1 MATFQPLSFVPTS
14 VSGCTLWLDGADP
27 SNMTFSGSN
36 VTTWRDKSGNSNNA
50 VTGTSAPSWNSL
62 DNTVNFN
69 GVNQN
74 LLFTN
79 PAALVVNKAF
89 FFFLVE
95 KRVAASPYILSGSSA
110 GTNLNLLFN
119 YDNPNTRVNF
129 EFYGSGFTSILS
141 FPAYSASTEPIRL
154 WTGAYTG
161 SSRSL
166 LLNGGASSVT
176 GAFTQNLT
184 SWSNG
189 GMGRV
194 YAGQVN
200 DAYSALKIYEVLFYN
215 NLTLSQQQLA
225 EGYLAWKWGLQTQL
239 PTTHP
244 YYAMAP
250 NSQGLAI
257 PPLIRTQMAPQS
269 FGSASLPLAFFNP
282 LTITGCQLWL
292 DAYDIAGNGTSF
304 SNGATV
310 SSWVDKSGQGRT
322 LTTTTAGTGSVTY
335 STYGGIGSVLFN
347 STSPNTAYM
356 RVLSPVSLLNLTVF
370 AVSRSRN
377 PRENQVGLVGISQ
390 SNWVYGSTDGFSQY
404 IDCQPTF
411 WGYNDRFYGSSTAN
425 IVVNSNAPGIDA
437 YPLRMSTWINTS
449 NGVLSSWFNG
459 NTGASNA
466 LGSNRTVT
474 AQGFGIG
481 MESSNTSSVF
491 PAQTI
496 SQFSEFLVY
505 NTVLNTTQRQQIE
518 GYLAWKW
525 GLQTSLP
532 ASHPYRNIVPGL
544 ALNVP
549 IFASGMQ
556 NGSFSPLR
564 VSGATARLWMDA
576 TDSSTLGYS
585 GTNINTWT
593 DKANGVVFT
602 TVGTASNLT
611 LSTAINGRQSLY
623 FNNSAADSVTMTGSL
638 SNLLVGSAFYV
649 FQAIS
654 QRNNN
659 YRPFLT
665 WNVGPPGGQF
675 PSYGYLGNT
684 ANNLTVGPYTTNASP
699 NGTPTQVLTA
709 GSNYF
714 AFYGWSNTVTNV
726 GYYGATPTVGTQAA
740 YASTSNLCQIA
751 GEYALSNGACL
762 TAYMGEIL
770 LYNTILTTTQR
781 QNVEGYLAWK
791 WGLQGNLPATHP
803 YSKFPPP
810 PN

>member
-215 NLTLSQQQLA
+215 NLSSSQQQQV
-225 EGYLAWKWGLQTQL
+225 EGYLAWKWGLQASL

-244 YYAMAP
+244 YSIMAP
-250 NSQGLAI
+250 NSQGLPVPSILTA
-257 PPLIRTQMAPQS
+257 PLSRQSLSTSSAPIVY
-269 FGSASLPLAFFNP
+269 FNP
-282 LTITGCQLWL
+282 TYIPGCQLWF
-292 DAYDIAGNGTSF
+292 DAADVATLALSGSTVTS
-304 SNGATV
+304 
-310 SSWVDKSGQGRT
+310 WRDKSGTGRNAT
-322 LTTTTAGTGSVTY
+322 AVGTPTYSNNGVVFTRSPYFTTTYSAVPTAETIFVVTTFTGSVNFINY
-335 STYGGIGSVLFN
+335 AIIGSTASNGRALIAYRDNSSAASAIYTGTVGVGFGSGTGISFNTRFIAKCVYSGGSGATGINGDALSTSAVFNYSGAGLTTIGFN
-347 STSPNTAYM
+347 SLQYEGIMNEIVIYNTA
-356 RVLSPVSLLNLTVF
+356 L
-370 AVSRSRN
+370 
-377 PRENQVGLVGISQ
+377 
-390 SNWVYGSTDGFSQY
+390 
-404 IDCQPTF
+404 
-411 WGYNDRFYGSSTAN
+411 STA
-425 IVVNSNAPGIDA
+425 
-437 YPLRMSTWINTS
+437 
-449 NGVLSSWFNG
+449 
-459 NTGASNA
+459 
-466 LGSNRTVT
+466 
-474 AQGFGIG
+474 
-481 MESSNTSSVF
+481 
-491 PAQTI
+491 
-496 SQFSEFLVY
+496 
-505 NTVLNTTQRQQIE
+505 QRQQVE

-525 GLQTSLP
+525 GLQSNLP
-532 ASHPYRNIVPGL
+532 SNHPYRNSVPGL
-544 ALNVP
+544 TINIPVLPSQAQSGSFNP
-549 IFASGMQ
+549 KNYSGMALWLDASDASTVVLS
-556 NGSFSPLR
+556 GST
-564 VSGATARLWMDA
+564 VTGWIDKSG
-576 TDSSTLGYS
+576 
-585 GTNINTWT
+585 
-593 DKANGVVFT
+593 
-602 TVGTASNLT
+602 
-611 LSTAINGRQSLY
+611 NGR
-623 FNNSAADSVTMTGSL
+623 
-638 SNLLVGSAFYV
+638 
-649 FQAIS
+649 
-654 QRNNN
+654 
-659 YRPFLT
+659 
-665 WNVGPPGGQF
+665 
-675 PSYGYLGNT
+675 
-684 ANNLTVGPYTTNASP
+684 
-699 NGTPTQVLTA
+699 NGTPTGTPTVSTA
-709 GSNYF
+709 VFNNRQSINFNGSSYF
-714 AFYGWSNTVTNV
+714 LGSISITGTTVTNFAV
-726 GYYGATPTVGTQAA
+726 VQLTILPSAASADMRVLSLATPSNYDYDSIGRLVAINGQRTGYANTFTTYRNIGFATATSVVSATTPYIVHTQFNGSVPTTYLNGTQGTTVVSSSGTFAISSYGIGNQA
-740 YASTSNLCQIA
+740 FPTTEFLRGNI
-751 GEYALSNGACL
+751 GEV
-762 TAYMGEIL
+762 IV
-770 LYNTILTTTQR
+770 YNTSLTDAQR
-781 QNVEGYLAWK
+781 QSVEGYLAWK
-791 WGLQGNLPATHP
+791 WGLQGSLPSNHP
-803 YSKFPPP
+803 FAKFPPP